1 MKINEQNLPELTEEK
16 MEKIVGGISAVI
28 DKSQK
33 TTAIP
38 DSPIVYELAV
48 AIRIAKSQGMSKEDF
63 TQQWNSTHTGAAVA
77 AEVQYMID
85 QLWSTL

>member
-28 DKSQK
+28 DKRQK
-33 TTAIP
+33 T
-38 DSPIVYELAV
+38 
-48 AIRIAKSQGMSKEDF
+48 IRIAKSQGMSKEDF
-63 TQQWNSTHTGAAVA
+63 TKQWNSTHTGAAVA